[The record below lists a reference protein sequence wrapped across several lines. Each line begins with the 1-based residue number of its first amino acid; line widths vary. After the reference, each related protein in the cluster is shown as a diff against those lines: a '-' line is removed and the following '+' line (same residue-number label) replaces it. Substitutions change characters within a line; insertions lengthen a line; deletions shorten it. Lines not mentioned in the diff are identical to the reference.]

1 MNDCIKGAPN
11 VDCDCKRAQHV
22 HGDRVTYVID
32 KCRGDACREAARLY
46 ERHRERMNLY
56 GRGRLVDA
64 EPVRQHVRTLMEQGM
79 GWKRVARAAGVTP
92 SVVGKLLYGSREP
105 GHPDY
110 RPPQKQV
117 SRKSADAILAVTLTR
132 TKGSSVDS
140 TGAMRRLQALVCIG
154 WSQSLLARRLDLE
167 GCTVWNII
175 HGHRENI
182 EQGTHDRIAVFFD
195 EHWNTRPSD
204 HAPEVVSRSINHAQ
218 RMGWVPAAAWDDID
232 DPDDAPAVE
241 TLRTTPSRAASGRIE
256 DLEDLAGFG
265 CGWDEETVRRAGW
278 GSLNS
283 AAQALK
289 RLGRTDLEKRLR
301 ANTRAA
307 ELGEHVRPRGRRAS

>member
-1 MNDCIKGAPN
+1 MTDCIDGAPA
-11 VDCDCKRAQHV
+11 VQCDCKRSSHT
-22 HGDRVTYVID
+22 HGERITYVIH
-32 KCRGDACREAARLY
+32 KCRGDACKEAARLY
-46 ERHRERMNLY
+46 ERNRERMKLY
-56 GRGRLVDA
+56 GRANLVPA
-64 EPVRQHVRTLMEQGM
+64 EPVRRHVRDLMAQGM
-79 GWKRVARAAGVTP
+79 GWKRVAKAAGVAP
-92 SVVGKLLYGSREP
+92 SIVGHLLYGKFEP

-110 RPPQKQV
+110 RPPRKQI
-117 SRKSADAILAVTLTR
+117 SRRNAAAILAVTYTESGG
-132 TKGSSVDS
+132 THVDATGSR
-140 TGAMRRLQALVCIG
+140 RRLQALVHVG
-154 WSQSLLARRLDLE
+154 WSQSNLARHLDLE
-167 GCTVWNII
+167 GCTAWAII
-175 HGHRENI
+175 NGRRARI
-182 EQGTHDRIAVFFD
+182 AKTTHDRIAGFFD
-195 EHWNTRPSD
+195 THWNT
-204 HAPEVVSRSINHAQ
+204 APQDQLAEVTSRSINHAQ

-232 DPDDAPAVE
+232 DPDDTPAVE
-241 TLRTTPSRAASGRIE
+241 ALRTTPSRAASGRVE